1 MCAIDHPIVAAQTL
15 ANFLLNIEQGIANIV
30 GQRRGQVWESSGWI
44 IATLAKIGLDDSI
57 RLRVILIIVRVS
69 LNAGALGTVVG
80 DIRIANH
87 KVVHGGFDRKQILGA
102 AWSDARLD
110 GGAV

>member
-1 MCAIDHPIVAAQTL
+1 MLDL
-15 ANFLLNIEQGIANIV
+15 G
-30 GQRRGQVWESSGWI
+30 SSGWI

-69 LNAGALGTVVG
+69 LNAGALGTVVR
-80 DIRIANH
+80 DIRSPITKWSIAASTE
-87 KVVHGGFDRKQILGA
+87 KQILGA
-102 AWSDARLD
+102 AWSDACFD